1 MKIEKN
7 TKSTRRTETTLR
19 TERYGI
25 ESTEKRGVLLAQGE
39 ENMKSKKNGK
49 GNWYI
54 IICILISLSTLSHIY
69 LQGILRSSS
78 VVKLYTQLTCITH
91 ALFVFNG
98 MKFSDI
104 PERFYGLDQS

>member
-1 MKIEKN
+1 MKIEKK

-25 ESTEKRGVLLAQGE
+25 ESTGKRGVLLVQGE

-54 IICILISLSTLSHIY
+54 LCVEQSILISLTTM
-69 LQGILRSSS
+69 
-78 VVKLYTQLTCITH
+78 YTSIKIIKNEVGCRDDTVPKTVDTRRHC
-91 ALFVFNG
+91 
-98 MKFSDI
+98 
-104 PERFYGLDQS
+104 EEE